1 MSDDE
6 MRISKSPLR
15 KRKKSQMQTM
25 TLIKNIR
32 ILNGKIPMNLEMVL
46 SEMKAENAEI
56 LYVV

>member
-1 MSDDE
+1 